1 MTNTRVLHLHKNI
14 CTRTRTSDRLTQKS
28 PHIQNEPLEWLVLT
42 ITCRFKTNILQQN
55 CLLQQYQTSKEFRQ
69 NCRRSTS
76 KPNNEYL
83 WGIFGHIRVIQN
95 TYSSLYVHVK
105 FVLFVVYSLNSWWLD
120 CLLSSTLWTMLIQI
134 FVLENK
140 IAARITPTFFF
151 FMTFSWKSVLW
162 VAWISFIL
170 IGHIFKELW
179 VLNDSLSTLLS
190 YFGLTFLPNSI
201 FF

>member
-1 MTNTRVLHLHKNI
+1 MIQLGFNSYSVSRMTNTRVLHLHKNI
-14 CTRTRTSDRLTQKS
+14 CTRTRTRDRLTQKS

-140 IAARITPTFFF
+140 IAARITPTYLF
-151 FMTFSWKSVLW
+151 FMTFSWGNLFFGSHGFP
-162 VAWISFIL
+162 SF
-170 IGHIFKELW
+170 
-179 VLNDSLSTLLS
+179 S
-190 YFGLTFLPNSI
+190 
-201 FF
+201 